1 MKKEYNKRK
10 NKERN
15 NSLIKINMMFYHKMD
30 QLHRFQV
37 KNKLIQEINKL
48 LLRLKLLNIIMK
60 NYYPDKLTNHNS
72 QQEIL
77 INH

>member
-30 QLHRFQV
+30 QLHRSQV